1 MFLKEIIGS
10 SSAISPRTGQI
21 AYSYVSAFIEKDEVI
36 TISFV
41 GITECTSAFCNSFV
55 GKLYMNYDPS
65 KVDTL
70 LIITGLEAN
79 PIWDNKIHNARLL
92 GSNENVR
99 NVRQT
104 NIDEL
109 ILS

>member
-1 MFLKEIIGS
+1 MNLKEIIGS
-10 SSAISPRTGQI
+10 SSAISPRTGQK
-21 AYSYVSAFIEKDEVI
+21 AYSFVATFIEKDKGI

-55 GKLYMNYDPS
+55 GKLYMNYDPAKLDS
-65 KVDTL
+65 L
-70 LIITGLEAN
+70 LKIIGFETN
-79 PIWDNKIHNARLL
+79 PIWENKIHNARLL

-99 NVRQT
+99 NVRQA

>member
-1 MFLKEIIGS
+1 MNLTEIIGS
-10 SSAISPRTGQI
+10 TSAISPRTGQK
-21 AYSYVSAFIEKDEVI
+21 AYSYVASFIEKNEAI
-36 TISFV
+36 TVSFIGV
-41 GITECTSAFCNSFV
+41 TECTSAFCNSFV
-55 GKLYMNYDPS
+55 GKLYMNYVPS
-65 KVDTL
+65 TVDTL
-70 LIITGLEAN
+70 LTIIGLEAN